1 MSLPSSPDRSFPS
14 RLLLVVATIVVLLL
28 AWQLADLLLVVF
40 AAVLGAILFRALAD
54 LLARPTGLGPG
65 WSLLVAVLLVTALLA
80 VVFVLFGAT
89 IGQNVETLAE
99 QLPTAWAAVRDRLG
113 GASWVETAIDRGRDA
128 LLSGGLVSRIGGAL
142 GLAAGALTNLVLA
155 IFGALYI
162 AAQPSLYRAGALRLV
177 PPPHR
182 DRADRT
188 LGRCGTALRGW
199 LVGQVIAMVLVGVV
213 TTAGLWALGVPS
225 ALALGLFA
233 GLAEAVPIVGP
244 IASAIPALIIALSVD
259 PTLALWVL
267 GLFLVIQQLEGNVL
281 QPLIQRE
288 IVAVPPALLLFA
300 VVGFGVLFGALG
312 VLLAAPLTVVVY
324 VAMQDLYV
332 GTIEAGAAEPEPPAA
347 AAATRTP
354 GRGEPVTASPG
365 RRASS

>member
-1 MSLPSSPDRSFPS
+1 MSLPSSPDRGSQDRSFPA
-14 RLLLVVATIVVLLL
+14 RLLLVVATGVVLLL
-28 AWQLADLLLVVF
+28 AWQLADLLLLVF

-89 IGQNVETLAE
+89 IVQNVETLAE

-113 GASWVETAIDRGRDA
+113 GGGWVEEAIDRGREA

-142 GLAAGALTNLVLA
+142 GLAAGAVTNLVLV

-162 AAQPSLYRAGALRLV
+162 AAQPSLYRGGALRLV
-177 PPPHR
+177 PPRHR

-199 LVGQVIAMVLVGVV
+199 LFGQVIAMVLVGVV
-213 TTAGLWALGVPS
+213 TATGLWALGVPS

-233 GLAEAVPIVGP
+233 GLAEFVPIVGP
-244 IASAIPALIIALSVD
+244 VAAAIPALVIALSVE

-267 GLFLVIQQLEGNVL
+267 GLFLVIQQIEGNVL

-288 IVAVPPALLLFA
+288 IVSVPPALLLFA
-300 VVGFGVLFGALG
+300 VVGFGVLFGATG
-312 VLLAAPLTVVVY
+312 VLLAAPLTVVAY
-324 VAMQDLYV
+324 VAVRELYV
-332 GTIEAGAAEPEPPAA
+332 RTIEADETEPE
-347 AAATRTP
+347 RI
-354 GRGEPVTASPG
+354 TASPG